1 MSRYFVALILAL
13 LTLALSTA
21 AKERP
26 VPAPAEQG
34 RPVLHGLL
42 PADLDGPRRS
52 GVKAGAVELPETGEI
67 PPSVLEKEEAVGLA
81 RVKAVEKA
89 CHVPSAFLRFSGSP
103 TRCRR

>member
-1 MSRYFVALILAL
+1 MSGLKNDIAAMARGAKKASFIMGQ
-13 LTLALSTA
+13 LS
-21 AKERP
+21 
-26 VPAPAEQG
+26 
-34 RPVLHGLL
+34 
-42 PADLDGPRRS
+42 S

-67 PPSVLEKEEAVGLA
+67 TPSVLEKEEAVGLA